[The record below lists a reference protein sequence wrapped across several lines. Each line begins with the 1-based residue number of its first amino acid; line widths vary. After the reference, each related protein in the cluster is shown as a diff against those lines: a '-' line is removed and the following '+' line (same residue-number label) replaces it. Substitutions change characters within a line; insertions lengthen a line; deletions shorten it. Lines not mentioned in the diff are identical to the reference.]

1 MSRAWCHTARWP
13 TGVAILILSASSIA
27 AQSPI
32 TTTHHLTVSRFVG
45 VDFTDQDARA
55 VLDEM
60 GVVVQTDDNVNGTG
74 PGGDVECPVSFE
86 LSTPVQV
93 FDAGTGAI
101 ETEADFFE
109 VIDQP
114 GDVKVVES
122 IVWCRVPDPTAA
134 GCALRYD
141 SFVVEAEHMI
151 GVAGPLWAHE
161 FGHVKSLNHRSG
173 EPLMTMNTTVF
184 EDSRRLADFECA
196 EYR

>member
-1 MSRAWCHTARWP
+1 MSRPWCCTARWP

-32 TTTHHLTVSRFVG
+32 PTTHPLTVTRFVEIN
-45 VDFTDQDARA
+45 FTDQDARA

-60 GVVVQTDDNVNGTG
+60 TVVVQTDDSLNGTG
-74 PGGDVECPVSFE
+74 PADVECAVGFE
-86 LSTPVQV
+86 LRAPVQV
-93 FDAGTGAI
+93 FDAGTGTIA
-101 ETEADFFE
+101 TAADFYE

-122 IVWCRVPDPTAA
+122 IDWCRVPDPTVA
-134 GCALRYD
+134 GCALRNG
-141 SFVVEAEHMI
+141 SFVVEAEHNI
-151 GVAGPLWAHE
+151 DFAGPLWAHE
-161 FGHVKSLNHRSG
+161 FGHVNGLNHRRG
-173 EPLMTMNTTVF
+173 EPLMTMNARVF